1 MLCAAAVEVVK
12 RPHTVSK
19 MRLTVVPYKPP
30 GPPTKI
36 KVSGLTSK
44 ASDELLQ
51 LYFEKVGD
59 CDVKEVQLDSKKGE
73 AVVTFI
79 DPAGR

>member
-1 MLCAAAVEVVK
+1 MLCAAAEEVVK
-12 RPHTVSK
+12 RPHTIFN

-30 GPPTKI
+30 GPSTKI
-36 KVSGLTSK
+36 KVSGLMSTTSDK
-44 ASDELLQ
+44 LLH

-59 CDVKEVQLDSKKGE
+59 CDVKEVKLDSEKGE